1 MKNNTQPYMVSFGEV
16 LWDIFP
22 NGERAGGAPFNVA
35 YNTFRMGTDIKML
48 SRTGNDHL
56 GKRLTDQIEN
66 WGITTELIQT
76 DEKYPTGTVIANFDE
91 NGEAH
96 YDIVQNVAWDFIE
109 ILPEHKE
116 IVQNAEAF
124 VFGSLAA
131 RNETSRKTLLQLLDW
146 AKFKVFDVN
155 FRPPFVD
162 IELIKTL
169 LHKCDLVKMNK
180 AELRQIIDFL
190 GEEYIDE
197 ETSAKH
203 IQKYFGINE
212 IVLTKGSKGARYFVG
227 DQNYTFDAIPIEIAD
242 TVGSGDSFL
251 AGFLHK
257 RIQGKSPEEIMRQAV
272 SLGAF
277 ITSRPGACPDYSYE
291 EFRNFRESKT
301 ETSI

>member
-1 MKNNTQPYMVSFGEV
+1 MKNIKNPYIVCFGEV

-22 NGERAGGAPFNVA
+22 TGERAGGAPFNVA
-35 YNTFRMGTDIKML
+35 YNSFRMGTEVCML
-48 SRTGNDHL
+48 SKIGKDKL
-56 GKRLTDQIEN
+56 GERLIEQIKDWNISTD
-66 WGITTELIQT
+66 LIQV
-76 DEKYPTGTVIANFDE
+76 DEIHPTGTVLANFDE

-96 YDIVQNVAWDFIE
+96 YDIVRNVAWDFIE

-116 IVQNAEAF
+116 VIQNADAF

-131 RNETSRKTLLQLLDW
+131 RSETSRKTLFQLLEW

-162 IELIKTL
+162 FNLIKKL
-169 LHKCDLVKMNK
+169 LHKTDLVKMNK
-180 AELRQIIDFL
+180 AELRKIIDDL
-190 GEEYIDE
+190 GEEYVDE

-203 IQKYFGINE
+203 IQKYFGIHE
-212 IVLTKGSKGARYFVG
+212 VILTKGSKGARYFIG
-227 DQNYTFDAIPIEIAD
+227 DKNYTFTAIPIEIAD

-257 RIQGKSPEEIMRQAV
+257 RIQGKSPEEIMKQAV

-277 ITSRPGACPDYSYE
+277 ITSKSGACPDYSYD
-291 EFRNFRESKT
+291 EFRNFRERKSEK
-301 ETSI
+301 SF

>member
-1 MKNNTQPYMVSFGEV
+1 MKNTTQPYIVSFGEV

-35 YNTFRMGTDIKML
+35 YNTFKMGTDIKML
-48 SRTGNDHL
+48 SKVGNDEL
-56 GKRLTDQIEN
+56 GKKLINQIKN

-76 DEKYPTGTVIANFDE
+76 DEKFSTGTVIANFDE
-91 NGEAH
+91 NNEAH

-109 ILPEHKE
+109 ILPEHEE
-116 IVQNAEAF
+116 IIKNAEAF

-131 RNETSRKTLLQLLDW
+131 RNETSRNTLFQLLEW
-146 AKFKVFDVN
+146 AKFKIFDVN

-162 IELIKTL
+162 VELIKTL

-180 AELRQIIDFL
+180 PELRNIIEFL

-197 ETSAKH
+197 ETGVKH
-203 IQKYFGINE
+203 IQKYFNINE
-212 IVLTKGSKGARYFVG
+212 VVLTKGSKGARYFVG
-227 DQNYTFDAIPIEIAD
+227 NQSYTFSAIPITIAD

-257 RIQGKSPEEIMRQAV
+257 RIQEKSPEEIMKQAV

-277 ITSRPGACPDYSYE
+277 ITSKFGACPDYNYE
-291 EFRNFRESKT
+291 ESRIFRENQYKKSV
-301 ETSI
+301 

>member
-48 SRTGNDHL
+48 SRTGNDSL